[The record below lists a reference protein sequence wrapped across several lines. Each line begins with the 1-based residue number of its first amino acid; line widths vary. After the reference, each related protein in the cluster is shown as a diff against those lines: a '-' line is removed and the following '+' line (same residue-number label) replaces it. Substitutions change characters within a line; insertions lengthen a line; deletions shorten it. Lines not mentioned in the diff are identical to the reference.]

1 MKTILIADDE
11 EDVRMAVYITLASPK
26 YCILETGDGKSALE
40 IARRERPDL
49 VVLDSDLV
57 VLDRIMP
64 HMNGMEVAAALRK
77 DPFTA
82 GIPILMLTAI
92 REEED
97 KKMTRNMG
105 FFAYMV
111 KPFSPMELQEKVRA
125 MLE

>member
-1 MKTILIADDE
+1 VKTILIADDE
-11 EDVRMAVYITLASPK
+11 EDVRMTVSITLASPR
-26 YCILETGDGKSALE
+26 YCILEAGDGKSALE

-49 VVLDSDLV
+49 VVLD
-57 VLDRIMP
+57 RIMP
-64 HMNGMEVAAALRK
+64 HMNGMEVAEALRK

-92 REEED
+92 REEEEED

-111 KPFSPMELQEKVRA
+111 KPFSPLELQEKVRA

>member
-11 EDVRMAVYITLASPK
+11 EDVRMAVCITLASPR

-49 VVLDSDLV
+49 VVLD
-57 VLDRIMP
+57 RIMP
-64 HMNGMEVAAALRK
+64 HMNGMEVAEALRK

-82 GIPILMLTAI
+82 GIPIIMVTAI
-92 REEED
+92 REEEY

-105 FFAYMV
+105 GFIYMV
-111 KPFSPMELQEKVRA
+111 KPFSPLELQEKVRV